1 MSRRRG
7 PGTAEDL
14 MAELLSDPDYV
25 ERTRVDEER
34 RAVFARELSLAE
46 QPIVADLRGVGLD
59 VDSVWDLV
67 NTSVP
72 YPEALPVLLEH
83 LERGGYPD
91 RVIESLGRALAVKP
105 AISAWDR
112 LLRLYLASSTPGEE
126 TGLAVAL
133 RAVATKEH
141 VETLI
146 DLIRDESRGDVR
158 VFFVGPILRKG
169 GERGLQVIESLRDH
183 PVVGKEATALLKRR
197 GR

>member
-1 MSRRRG
+1 
-7 PGTAEDL
+7 

-25 ERTRVDEER
+25 ERMRVAEER

-59 VDSVWDLV
+59 LDSVWDLV

-72 YPEALPVLLEH
+72 YPEALPVLLAH

-91 RVIESLGRALAVKP
+91 RVMESLGRALAVKP
-105 AISAWDR
+105 AVFAWDR
-112 LLRLYLASSTPGEE
+112 LLRLYLASPTPGEE
-126 TGLAVAL
+126 KGLALAL
-133 RAVATKEH
+133 CAMATKDH

-158 VFFVGPILRKG
+158 VLFVGPILRKG
-169 GERGLQVIESLRDH
+169 GERGLQVIESLREH